1 MLWIVLSHAGN
12 LLFRFTLRRTLG
24 APASHREALA
34 EIMHRG
40 INIFM
45 AYMKFASEVLR
56 ASVVGGIL
64 CEPSVSPIKVYRHAC
79 IQIFDV
85 ASTY

>member
-1 MLWIVLSHAGN
+1 M
-12 LLFRFTLRRTLG
+12 
-24 APASHREALA
+24 
-34 EIMHRG
+34 